1 MALITEEMKEAANK
15 TGLFAVATSSTDG
28 VPNVVP
34 IKFAKVISDD
44 EILVM
49 DNYMEKTEAN
59 IKENPRVAISCWY
72 VDPETKNSH
81 GFQFKGEAMFEYSGK
96 NFDEGYQWVK
106 SVRPNINPKAAVIVK
121 VTSIYDL
128 RPHP

>member
-1 MALITEEMKEAANK
+1 MITEEMKEAANN
-15 TGLFAVATSSTDG
+15 TGLFAVATCSKDG

-49 DNYMEKTEAN
+49 DNYMDKTEAN
-59 IKENPRVAISCWY
+59 LKANPQIAVSCWF
-72 VDPETKNSH
+72 VNPETKKSH
-81 GFQFKGEAMFEYSGK
+81 GFQFKGEATFEYSGK
-96 NFDEGYQWVK
+96 HFDEGYQWVK
-106 SVRPNINPKAAVIVK
+106 SVKPDINPKAAIIVK
-121 VTSIYDL
+121 VTSVFDL